1 MDTSTLQGVF
11 KTPPSSPLPTEET
24 RKSPALAI
32 SDLNYYVQYR
42 SAPWWRGACFRKA
55 HVKHVLNHVNL
66 ALPAGSLTA
75 LVGSSG
81 EYYLHVNLRDNPG
94 IDLQMFKCCFTCGK
108 SRVSSR
114 NTLDCH
120 WKSIDL
126 LSDRM
131 NEKANTAFNFG
142 TLRIKK

>member
-1 MDTSTLQGVF
+1 MRICKSTCTCVHIEDNDLVTIIVQGIVSMDTSTLQGVF

-81 EYYLHVNLRDNPG
+81 EYYLHVNLRDNQGYRSPNV
-94 IDLQMFKCCFTCGK
+94 QMLFHLRQV
-108 SRVSSR
+108 SR
-114 NTLDCH
+114 
-120 WKSIDL
+120 
-126 LSDRM
+126 
-131 NEKANTAFNFG
+131 F
-142 TLRIKK
+142 IKKHT